1 MFFASLYIVTSI
13 WLRTIII
20 QGWGAG
26 AIMLLVLSSVM
37 VLGEEPKACVY
48 SHGSHSS
55 CVGKSE

>member
-1 MFFASLYIVTSI
+1 MFFASPYIVTSI
-13 WLRTIII
+13 WLRTII

-48 SHGSHSS
+48 SQGSHSS
-55 CVGKSE
+55 CIGKSE